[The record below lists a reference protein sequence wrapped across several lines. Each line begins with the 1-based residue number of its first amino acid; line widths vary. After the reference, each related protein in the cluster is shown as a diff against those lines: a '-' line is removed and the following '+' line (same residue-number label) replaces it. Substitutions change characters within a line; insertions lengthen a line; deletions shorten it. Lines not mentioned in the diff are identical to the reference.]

1 MKYYFYQVRKI
12 IGWDRIRFCIEAD
25 NDRQAAERLA
35 KVADDVTAH
44 DSTEHF
50 SISDRDFL
58 LDSISDLTVEEND
71 GQATIETF
79 DERQRLLFNNADKPF
94 DLETLVLEGRM
105 D

>member
-1 MKYYFYQVRKI
+1 M
-12 IGWDRIRFCIEAD
+12 
-25 NDRQAAERLA
+25 
-35 KVADDVTAH
+35 TTH